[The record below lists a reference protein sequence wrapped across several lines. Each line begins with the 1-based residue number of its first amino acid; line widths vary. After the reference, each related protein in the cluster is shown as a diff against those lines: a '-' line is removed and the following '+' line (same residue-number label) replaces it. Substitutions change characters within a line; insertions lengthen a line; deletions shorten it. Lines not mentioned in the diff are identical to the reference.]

1 MLLELSRTE
10 TVESAVRVGRHKLIR
25 RSAPQPG
32 TELYDLVAD
41 PRERRDLADADAALR
56 DRLAAVLQRTADAW
70 PPYAVAEQETV
81 PADPELIERLR
92 SLGYLDSKDRK

>member
-1 MLLELSRTE
+1 
-10 TVESAVRVGRHKLIR
+10 VRVGRHKLIR

-32 TELYDLVAD
+32 TELYDLAAD
-41 PRERRDLADADAALR
+41 PQERRDLADAALR
-56 DRLAAVLQRTADAW
+56 DRLAAVLQRTTDAW
-70 PPYAVAEQETV
+70 PSYAAAEQETV